1 MGETIF
7 AALRAQ
13 RGGGP
18 GPASP
23 QRPSQHRAAPPASA
37 ARPWRRRVCV
47 RGAGR
52 RAPTAAPGPVDFG
65 FGGDGDSQF
74 PSLRVQK
81 HPRVVIGAGRAK
93 GDVKRVDGSRQSRG
107 QQRSPCPFWRAEL
120 ILLCSSEPSS
130 TYNVKSART
139 VSCTP
144 SFQSTA
150 DKWSRAGSSGRARAW
165 PGGRSWLQSVWTWHR
180 ASSYPSF

>member
-1 MGETIF
+1 M
-7 AALRAQ
+7 LRYGLSAEAG
-13 RGGGP
+13 RGRLPLSGP
-18 GPASP
+18 
-23 QRPSQHRAAPPASA
+23 PSTAQHRPLPLRGHGGA
-37 ARPWRRRVCV
+37 VCV
-47 RGAGR
+47 CEGSGPKGSHSGT
-52 RAPTAAPGPVDFG
+52 RAPWISALEGMVTRSPRACAYRNTPV
-65 FGGDGDSQF
+65 S
-74 PSLRVQK
+74 SSVLE
-81 HPRVVIGAGRAK
+81 RAK

-150 DKWSRAGSSGRARAW
+150 DKWSRAGSSDRARAW

-180 ASSYPSF
+180 ASSYPSV

>member
-1 MGETIF
+1 M
-7 AALRAQ
+7 LRYGLSAEAG
-13 RGGGP
+13 RGRLPLSGP
-18 GPASP
+18 
-23 QRPSQHRAAPPASA
+23 PSTAQHRPLPLRGHGGAVC
-37 ARPWRRRVCV
+37 VCV
-47 RGAGR
+47 RGAEGLPQR
-52 RAPTAAPGPVDFG
+52 HPGPWISALEGMVTR
-65 FGGDGDSQF
+65 SSRACAYRNT
-74 PSLRVQK
+74 PVSSSVLE
-81 HPRVVIGAGRAK
+81 RAK